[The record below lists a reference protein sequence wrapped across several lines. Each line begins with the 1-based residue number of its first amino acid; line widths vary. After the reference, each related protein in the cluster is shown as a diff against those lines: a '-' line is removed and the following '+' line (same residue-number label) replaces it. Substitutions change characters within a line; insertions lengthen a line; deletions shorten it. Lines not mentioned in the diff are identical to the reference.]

1 MVLDFVII
9 PVCEDCL
16 PYVENIIKNINSI
29 DSSIKVFVDTNYRT
43 SVTSKINKYK
53 KTDKDIIIIN
63 SQHSQNNTIK
73 FYLFDN
79 EWQEEVLSLEDF
91 FELLQTKYDENA
103 DEEETANEDYDND
116 KTNKKQSENTNSD
129 DNTCII
135 M

>member
-103 DEEETANEDYDND
+103 DEEETTNEDYDND